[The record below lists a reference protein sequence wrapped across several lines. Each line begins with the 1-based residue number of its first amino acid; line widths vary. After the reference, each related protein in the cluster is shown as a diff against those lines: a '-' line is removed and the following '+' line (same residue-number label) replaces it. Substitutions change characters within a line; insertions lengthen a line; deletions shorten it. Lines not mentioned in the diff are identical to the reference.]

1 MTLCGGRKT
10 VQYALI
16 QNDSVKYQKLLKI
29 LQLARRAP
37 MPNRVSR
44 KSRDTDYVD
53 LIDWQACY
61 VKSPPVLRQISS
73 HELLKMIQDD
83 VPMDVWDVLKL
94 PSHTQADER
103 ILMLVTATSRK
114 PVGPQKQRWNYY
126 SYTRIQKTHIKI

>member
-16 QNDSVKYQKLLKI
+16 RNDSVKYQKLLKI
-29 LQLARRAP
+29 LQLTRRAP

-83 VPMDVWDVLKL
+83 VPMDVWDFLKL

-103 ILMLVTATSRK
+103 ILMLVTAT
-114 PVGPQKQRWNYY
+114 
-126 SYTRIQKTHIKI
+126 